1 MTEQELRAL
10 VRSVIAQHTGAAT
23 PPTPGTI
30 PSAAPCPLPPA
41 PSALLPAPSLVRQHA
56 SHALFVIPAQGD
68 ACIIEPGVTCNHCG
82 YCKSYGH

>member
-10 VRSVIAQHTGAAT
+10 IRGVIAEQIRLKPDVTSQWF
-23 PPTPGTI
+23 PPSGGPE
-30 PSAAPCPLPPA
+30 
-41 PSALLPAPSLVRQHA
+41 VREHA

-68 ACIIEPGVTCNHCG
+68 ACIIEPGVTCTHCG

>member
-10 VRSVIAQHTGAAT
+10 VRNVIAQTQGVAMPGAGALALNA
-23 PPTPGTI
+23 GRGA
-30 PSAAPCPLPPA
+30 S
-41 PSALLPAPSLVRQHA
+41 LLPQQHA
-56 SHALFVIPAQGD
+56 SHALFVIPAPGD

>member
-1 MTEQELRAL
+1 MLIPISSRDDRMTDQELRAL
-10 VRSVIAQHTGAAT
+10 VRSVIAQNAGGTLPPDPGAV
-23 PPTPGTI
+23 
-30 PSAAPCPLPPA
+30 PLP
-41 PSALLPAPSLVRQHA
+41 SVRQHA

>member
-10 VRSVIAQHTGAAT
+10 VRSVIAQHGAG
-23 PPTPGTI
+23 PPPPDPGVV
-30 PSAAPCPLPPA
+30 PLP
-41 PSALLPAPSLVRQHA
+41 SVRQHA
-56 SHALFVIPAQGD
+56 SHALFVIPAQGE

>member
-10 VRSVIAQHTGAAT
+10 IRSVIAQTG
-23 PPTPGTI
+23 PPTPPDPG
-30 PSAAPCPLPPA
+30 AVPLP
-41 PSALLPAPSLVRQHA
+41 SVRQHA

-68 ACIIEPGVTCNHCG
+68 ACVIEPGVTCNHCG